1 MISTTICGFK
11 LGVNL
16 ISNTKIVSSFLRRKN
31 QIASLTFAFETLLTS
46 KSDYVMPRPDE
57 KTEVPWSIF
66 STNGNHVL
74 AIDMGRKQ
82 VLT

>member
-46 KSDYVMPRPDE
+46 KSDYVMPGPDE

-66 STNGNHVL
+66 FN
-74 AIDMGRKQ
+74 
-82 VLT
+82 

>member
-1 MISTTICGFK
+1 MQLELGKKCVRSDDFNDDLRVK

-66 STNGNHVL
+66 FN
-74 AIDMGRKQ
+74 
-82 VLT
+82 